1 MSAPDQIEDQ
11 LNADRR
17 RFADSLSR
25 LSNSLAPGAVSQNLS
40 AAVQNYGGEMTNQ
53 AVQFARRNP
62 AGLVLTGVGVA
73 LMASGLGG
81 RRQSPVS
88 PPARTAIAPDAA
100 FVGFDARVAAAD
112 AAIKKEMTGMSTE
125 TYRASKMRETLNVGL
140 DALPEG
146 ARKRVIAARQA
157 ALSAQEKIEAHA
169 AEAAARSRS
178 FYAQNPLAVGA
189 IALGL
194 GALIGAMLP
203 ATRREDE
210 ILGAH
215 RDALA
220 KRAEAALREEMEKV
234 SRLADKT
241 LRDVGANPASA
252 SVPS

>member
-1 MSAPDQIEDQ
+1 MSAPDRIEDQ

-17 RFADSLSR
+17 RFANSLSC
-25 LSNSLAPGAVSQNLS
+25 LSNSLAPGAVSQYLS
-40 AAVQNYGGEMTNQ
+40 ATVQSYGGEMTNQ
-53 AVQFARRNP
+53 VVKFARRNP

-73 LMASGLGG
+73 LMAAELG

-88 PPARTAIAPDAA
+88 PPARTAVSPDAA

-112 AAIKKEMTGMSTE
+112 ATIKKEMTGMSTE
-125 TYRASKMRETLNVGL
+125 TYRASKMRETLNAGL

-220 KRAEAALREEMEKV
+220 ERAEAALRHEMEKV
-234 SRLADKT
+234 GRLAGKS
-241 LRDVGANPASA
+241 LRDVGADPASA